1 MVLQKHPGDVSS
13 FPAGKGTPPST
24 FQTSICG
31 GMDGPSETHC
41 YLMRRYIRYMTQSA
55 NTEVM
60 AHMNIGSLSQ
70 MLASAAQGQAT
81 DQFHAPPLPLAQLD
95 RLSEL
100 QTDRRKW

>member
-1 MVLQKHPGDVSS
+1 
-13 FPAGKGTPPST
+13 
-24 FQTSICG
+24 
-31 GMDGPSETHC
+31 
-41 YLMRRYIRYMTQSA
+41 MRRYIRYMTQSA